1 MLITQALTAVALTL
15 AVSVV
20 LPLAS
25 HAQSN
30 VAPQEASAFV
40 TVPQYPSEDFKAVVQ
55 SNVDTLY
62 SIAWLDLTKEPL
74 VITAPDTAGRF
85 YVLPMLDMWSDV
97 FASPVG
103 YATGIQ
109 ASEFLV
115 TPPGWTGTVPAGL
128 NHLPAP
134 TPFVW
139 VIGRTDVS
147 GAVAY
152 VTVNRIQAG
161 YTVTPL
167 SQIGKRAEPV
177 DPEIAVRTRVVTA
190 AR

>member
-1 MLITQALTAVALTL
+1 MLIPQALTVVALTL
-15 AVSVV
+15 AVTVV
-20 LPLAS
+20 LPLDS
-25 HAQSN
+25 QAQSK
-30 VAPQEASAFV
+30 VISQEANAFV

-62 SIAWLDLTKEPL
+62 SIAWLDLTKEPQ
-74 VITAPDTAGRF
+74 VITAPDTAGRL

-97 FASPVG
+97 FASPGG
-103 YATGIQ
+103 YATGTQ
-109 ASEFLV
+109 SSEFVV

-139 VIGRTDVS
+139 VVGRTDVS
-147 GAVAY
+147 GAVDYAM
-152 VTVNRIQAG
+152 VNRIQAG

-167 SQIGKRAEPV
+167 SQIDKRTEQV
-177 DPEIAVRTRVVTA
+177 DPEIAIRARVVTA
-190 AR
+190 GR

>member
-1 MLITQALTAVALTL
+1 MLIPQALTAVALSL

-25 HAQSN
+25 QAQSK
-30 VAPQEASAFV
+30 VTPQDANAFV
-40 TVPQYPSEDFKAVVQ
+40 TVPQYPSEDFKAVLQ

-74 VITAPDTAGRF
+74 VITAPETAGHL

-97 FASPVG
+97 FVLPGG
-103 YATGIQ
+103 YATGTQ

-115 TPPGWTGTVPAGL
+115 TPPGWTGAVPAGL

-147 GAVAY
+147 GAEGYA
-152 VTVNRIQAG
+152 TVNRIQAG

-167 SQIGKRAEPV
+167 SQIGKRTEPV
-177 DPEIAVRTRVVTA
+177 DPEIAIRVVTA
-190 AR
+190 GR

>member
-1 MLITQALTAVALTL
+1 MLIPQALTAVALTL
-15 AVSVV
+15 AACAVFPLVSK
-20 LPLAS
+20 
-25 HAQSN
+25 AQSN
-30 VAPQEASAFV
+30 VTPQEANAFV

-62 SIAWLDLTKEPL
+62 SIAWLDLTKGPL

-85 YVLPMLDMWSDV
+85 YVLPMLDIWSDV
-97 FASPVG
+97 FATPGG
-103 YATGIQ
+103 YATGTQ
-109 ASEFLV
+109 ASEFVV
-115 TPPGWTGTVPAGL
+115 TPPGWTGPVPAGL

-139 VIGRTDVS
+139 VVGRTDVG
-147 GAVAY
+147 GAVDYA
-152 VTVNRIQAG
+152 TVNRIQAG

-177 DPEIAVRTRVVTA
+177 AIHARVVTA
-190 AR
+190 GR

>member
-1 MLITQALTAVALTL
+1 MLITQALKAVALIF

-20 LPLAS
+20 SPLAS
-25 HAQSN
+25 QAQSK
-30 VAPQEASAFV
+30 VTPQESNVFV

-62 SIAWLDLTKEPL
+62 SIAWLDLTNEPL
-74 VITAPDTAGRF
+74 VITAPDTAGRL

-97 FASPVG
+97 FASPGG
-103 YATGIQ
+103 YATGTQ
-109 ASEFLV
+109 SSEFLV
-115 TPPGWTGTVPAGL
+115 TPPGWIGTVPAGL

-139 VIGRTDVS
+139 VIGRTEVS
-147 GAVAY
+147 GAVDYA
-152 VTVNRIQAG
+152 TVNRIQAG
-161 YTVTPL
+161 YTVTSL

-177 DPEIAVRTRVVTA
+177 DPEIAIHTRVVTA
-190 AR
+190 GR

>member
-1 MLITQALTAVALTL
+1 MLITQALKAVALIL

-20 LPLAS
+20 LPLS
-25 HAQSN
+25 SQAQTN
-30 VAPQEASAFV
+30 VTPQEANVFV
-40 TVPQYPSEDFKAVVQ
+40 TLPQYPSEDFKAVVQ

-97 FASPVG
+97 FASPG
-103 YATGIQ
+103 GHETGTQ
-109 ASEFLV
+109 SNEFLV

-128 NHLPAP
+128 SQLPAP
-134 TPFVW
+134 TSFIW
-139 VIGRTDVS
+139 VIGRTEVS
-147 GAVAY
+147 GAVDYA
-152 VTVNRIQAG
+152 TVNRIQAG

-177 DPEIAVRTRVVTA
+177 AIHARVVTA
-190 AR
+190 GR

>member
-1 MLITQALTAVALTL
+1 MLIPQALTAVALTL
-15 AVSVV
+15 AACAVF
-20 LPLAS
+20 PLLAQ
-25 HAQSN
+25 AQST
-30 VAPQEASAFV
+30 VTPQEANAFV
-40 TVPQYPSEDFKAVVQ
+40 TVPHYPSEDFKAVVQ

-62 SIAWLDLTKEPL
+62 SIAWLDLTKEAL
-74 VITAPDTAGRF
+74 VITTPDTAGHF
-85 YVLPMLDMWSDV
+85 YVVPMLDMWSDM
-97 FASPVG
+97 FASPGG
-103 YATGIQ
+103 YATDAQ

-147 GAVAY
+147 ETVGYA
-152 VTVNRIQAG
+152 TVNRIPAG

-167 SQIGKRAEPV
+167 SQIGKRAEPA
-177 DPEIAVRTRVVTA
+177 DPEIAIHARVITA
-190 AR
+190 GR